1 MYTIIFRGFLTD
13 GEVTVMSKD
22 SESLGGVHEHGSHG
36 ATGMVTVG
44 KKHEHESMSGDKHSH
59 HDHSHHAQEVHTL
72 EGEHEANGK
81 VDHSHHQTKGSHHHH
96 HHGGHGGHGG
106 HGNHEGMALSATLH
120 CLTGCAIGEMLGML
134 IGIGMGLSPWTTVAL
149 SISLAFVFGYA
160 LSALPVV
167 RAGFSLGKALK
178 LVLVA
183 DTLSIASMEVAENLI
198 MLVIPGA
205 MDSGL
210 GNPLFWVSMTIAFFV
225 GFAVAYPV
233 NRILLRKGKGHA
245 ITHEATGHHEMN
257 NKPLVFGLTAFMLGG
272 FIVAVFG

>member
-1 MYTIIFRGFLTD
+1 
-13 GEVTVMSKD
+13 MSKD
-22 SESLGGVHEHGSHG
+22 NESLVGVLRLTHGSHG
-36 ATGMVTVG
+36 VTETVTETVN
-44 KKHEHESMSGDKHSH
+44 KEHESMGGAGHSNH
-59 HDHSHHAQEVHTL
+59 EHDHSHHAQEGHTL
-72 EGEHEANGK
+72 EGGHKETDT
-81 VDHSHHQTKGSHHHH
+81 VDHSHHQGYQAKGSHHHH
-96 HHGGHGGHGG
+96 HGG

-134 IGIGMGLSPWTTVAL
+134 IGISMGLSPWTTVAL

-198 MLVIPGA
+198 MMVIPGA

-233 NRILLRKGKGHA
+233 NKVLLRKGKGHA